1 MSCVEGFND
10 FLDGNGLLSRT
21 LSMDFNR
28 FKRPDFLHL
37 NRGDLAKLGSFIKS
51 TVLLR
56 QSGNVDRRKKTN
68 VDGATY
74 RDVAAARVP
83 LLLLDGYQQPS

>member
-1 MSCVEGFND
+1 MP
-10 FLDGNGLLSRT
+10 
-21 LSMDFNR
+21 R
-28 FKRPDFLHL
+28 FPAPES
-37 NRGDLAKLGSFIKS
+37 GSLAKLGSFIKS

-56 QSGNVDRRKKTN
+56 QSGGVDRRKKTT
-68 VDGATY
+68 VDRATY